1 MKVAVIGDYESPEY
15 QVWLQRVRIL
25 KSDEEVLDLSRY
37 QKSSGNK
44 MKEYRFADIKSAHQI
59 VISDDGH
66 DHLEAKRDIT
76 HAQWL
81 NKECF
86 IEHGGQFLPFPE
98 YARKL

>member
-1 MKVAVIGDYESPEY
+1 MKIAVIGDYQSPEY
-15 QVWLQRVRIL
+15 QILLQRVRII
-25 KSDEEVLDLSRY
+25 KSDEEVLDLSRH
-37 QKSSGNK
+37 QKSSWNK
-44 MKEYRFADIKSAHQI
+44 MLEYRFADIKSAHQI
-59 VISDDGH
+59 VISDDWH

-76 HAQWL
+76 HAQCL